1 MRFTENGSPKLNKA
15 PLGLHKGHVVKQMA
29 GKGKMKPMGYKNRSN
44 QTELAL
50 NQYKF
55 NGNKLNIMTVNSKMR
70 KTEQNSPSKNN
81 VRTEE
86 SVSQNS
92 SQKNLDLEVVNSVCN
107 HDHENSLS
115 CKSFESQDIETTPAR
130 STVNFAYGQNQK
142 D

>member
-1 MRFTENGSPKLNKA
+1 
-15 PLGLHKGHVVKQMA
+15 
-29 GKGKMKPMGYKNRSN
+29 
-44 QTELAL
+44 
-50 NQYKF
+50 
-55 NGNKLNIMTVNSKMR
+55 MTVNSKMR

-115 CKSFESQDIETTPAR
+115 CKSFESQDIETTPVR
-130 STVNFAYGQNQK
+130 STVNFSFGQNQK